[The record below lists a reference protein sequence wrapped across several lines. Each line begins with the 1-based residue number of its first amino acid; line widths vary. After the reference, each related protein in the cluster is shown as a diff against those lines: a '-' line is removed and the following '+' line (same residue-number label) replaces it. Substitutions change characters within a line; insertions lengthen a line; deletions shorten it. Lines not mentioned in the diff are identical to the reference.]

1 MVWIVQ
7 YHEEYMRELKSEK
20 DSVQNAV
27 YSLASVLEIRGP
39 QLGRPYADTLKGSIF
54 TNMKELRITLPNG
67 EWRVAFAF
75 DTKRKAILLV
85 GGSKSGVNEQKFY
98 QKLIRIADERFENHL
113 KKGI

>member
-7 YHEEYMRELKSEK
+7 YHEEYMRELKAEK

-67 EWRVAFAF
+67 EWRVAF

-85 GGSKSGVNEQKFY
+85 GGSKSGVNERKFY
-98 QKLIRIADERFENHL
+98 QKLIRIADERFEDHL